1 MKKIFYFICAL
12 VSMTAAAQIGI
23 GVEAANID
31 ASAQLEVASTTKG
44 FLPPRLTASERDAIN
59 TPAAGLVLWCS
70 NCGTKGELQVYN
82 GTVWTNS
89 TGGAAAVIP
98 SVPDLTPRVTIGT
111 QVWTSTNLDVSTY
124 SNGEIIPQ
132 VTNPDEW
139 GNLTTGAWCYYDN
152 DSANG
157 TTYGKLY
164 NWYAVNDPRG
174 LAPAGYHIPAD
185 SEWTLLTD
193 YLGND
198 LGIKMKSTTG
208 WNIGYDN
215 LTDSLIVNTNSSGFS
230 GLAGG
235 IRYYFNDNNSWIF
248 ASVGLNGA
256 WWSSNEIVDNTIN
269 ASFHNLWYSTNNLY
283 NYNDEKGF
291 GLYVRCIKD

>member
-1 MKKIFYFICAL
+1 
-12 VSMTAAAQIGI
+12 MTAAAQIGI

-124 SNGEIIPQ
+124 SNGDVIPQ

-152 DSANG
+152 DAANG
-157 TTYGKLY
+157 TTIGKMY

-174 LAPAGYHIPAD
+174 LAPAGYHIPSDA
-185 SEWTLLTD
+185 EWTTLTD
-193 YLGND
+193 YLGTD
-198 LGIKMKSTTG
+198 AGTQMKSTSGWYYTTG
-208 WNIGYDN
+208 G
-215 LTDSLIVNTNSSGFS
+215 TNTSGFS
-230 GLAGG
+230 GFPGG
-235 IRYYFNDNNSWIF
+235 VRYFYDEGPDWRFGSFNSNGSWWC
-248 ASVGLNGA
+248 S
-256 WWSSNEIVDNTIN
+256 
-269 ASFHNLWYSTNNLY
+269 
-283 NYNDEKGF
+283 DEKDTTNANSRLLHF
-291 GLYVRCIKD
+291 LQSSLISSVSNKANGLYVRCIKE